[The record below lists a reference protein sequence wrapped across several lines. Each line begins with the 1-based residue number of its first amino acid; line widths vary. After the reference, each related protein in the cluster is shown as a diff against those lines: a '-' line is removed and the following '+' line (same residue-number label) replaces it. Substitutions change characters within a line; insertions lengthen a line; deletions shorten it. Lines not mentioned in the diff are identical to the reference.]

1 MSCSLLIIGAGGHGR
16 VTADAAELSGKWGKI
31 AFLDDRY
38 PEINSSGRWP
48 VIGVLEGIATLVN
61 KWSDF
66 VVAIGD
72 NVVRSENQEKLRSL
86 CLNVSTVIHPSA
98 QIASDV
104 MLGDGT
110 VVFANAVINTGS
122 VLGKACVVNTGSTV
136 DHDCQLGNGVHISPG
151 VNLAGN
157 VKVGDRSWVGIGATV
172 INGCTIGNDA
182 MIAAGAVVINNINN
196 GLIVSGVPARELVK

>member
-1 MSCSLLIIGAGGHGR
+1 MIIGAGGHGR
-16 VTADAAELSGKWGKI
+16 VVADAAQLSGKWEKV

-38 PEINSSGRWP
+38 PGLGSSGRWP
-48 VIGVLEGIATLVN
+48 VIGALEGNAALVN
-61 KWSDF
+61 NWSGC

-72 NVVRSENQEKLRSL
+72 NAVRLENQAKLRSL
-86 CLNVSTVIHPSA
+86 CLNISTVIHPSA

-104 MLGDGT
+104 VLGEGT

-122 VLGKACVVNTGSTV
+122 VLGAACIVNTGSTV
-136 DHDCQLGNGVHISPG
+136 DHDCLLGDGVHISPG

-172 INGCTIGNDA
+172 IHGCTIGDDV
-182 MIAAGAVVINNINN
+182 MIAAGAVVTNNIDN
-196 GLIVSGVPARELVK
+196 GLTVSGIPARELVR